1 MNHAPMIQTTARMN
15 ALVEQFNRE
24 SRDPFHKELS
34 MPSPRRLHYW
44 LCISAA
50 NADGFEGY
58 AAALLA
64 LYRQEFP
71 NESKP

>member
-1 MNHAPMIQTTARMN
+1 MN
-15 ALVEQFNRE
+15 A
-24 SRDPFHKELS
+24 
-34 MPSPRRLHYW
+34 RRLHYW

-50 NADGFEGY
+50 NADGFEQY
-58 AAALLA
+58 AAALLR